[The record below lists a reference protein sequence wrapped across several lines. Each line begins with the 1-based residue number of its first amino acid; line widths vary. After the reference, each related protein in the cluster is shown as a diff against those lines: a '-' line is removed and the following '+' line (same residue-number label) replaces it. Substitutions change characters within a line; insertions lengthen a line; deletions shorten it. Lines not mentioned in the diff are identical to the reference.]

1 MKHSTRALFLLF
13 LIAIGSW
20 SCQPTK
26 VLQDGERLYGG
37 TEIDFSGQAPVVSS
51 SRLQNEVRQQPN
63 ARFLGMPVR
72 LGIYAKYADKEKGL
86 GRWLRD
92 NLGEPPVIF
101 NYQKATTSG
110 LAIEKYLIDQGY
122 LQATVALDT
131 STTKH
136 KATAKY
142 QVKAGQRYTLA
153 AVDLP
158 PDTSTINRFVH
169 QQQANTFLGTGKPY
183 QTKMLRG
190 ERQRLA
196 QQGQE
201 EGFFG
206 LSADNFYYFLDTTL
220 AQHGAKAF
228 LRLSDDPPGRPYER
242 HYIGRTT
249 VYPVYSL
256 SGTFSSASPDTILQG
271 TYRYIQ
277 PQPFVRHG
285 VLRKAILQ
293 DQGDLFSRS
302 RQQASV
308 NRLLGLG
315 AYKFVNLKYQLRES
329 GDSLYL
335 DRNFYMTPALT
346 QDFSAEAGTST
357 LSTASSSLNLG
368 VNFNYAHRNIFGG
381 SERLSLRFSADAATQ
396 IGREVD
402 FVNSVNLSLKGELS
416 FPDFIVPFRLFR
428 AAQTWQART
437 NASLRGD
444 FQRRTGFFSLNSIR
458 AAYGFEWQPS
468 RLQRYQWNPVQLTRV
483 SLLNSTEAFEERL
496 RSNPRLQANFSNYL
510 IASTSFQ
517 FDYSEQQPDRRE
529 NYLVARLALEA
540 AGNLAYAAY
549 ELGGASGERPYELL
563 GQRFAQFF
571 RTDAAVQYH
580 WFQGK
585 TELASRLNI
594 GAALPYGNS
603 KAIPY
608 VRQFFVGGSNSIR
621 AWQIRALGPGASP
634 VEALDAEVFQDQTG
648 DIKLEG
654 NLEYRFPLFSYLKGA
669 VFADAGNIWL
679 IPQEGIEQEPGTV
692 FQFGDFYRQIAVG
705 TGVGLRLDVTYFV
718 LRLDLAFPVRKPY
731 NPQGNRWV
739 FDDIALGRAAWR
751 TENLVLNLAL
761 GYPF

>member
-1 MKHSTRALFLLF
+1 MTRVLFLLF
-13 LIAIGSW
+13 LTVICCW

-37 TEIDFSGQAPVVSS
+37 AEIDFSGQAPVVSA
-51 SRLQNEVRQQPN
+51 SRLQNEIRQQPN

-92 NLGEPPVIF
+92 NLGEPPVLF
-101 NYQKATTSG
+101 DYQKATTSG

-122 LQATVALDT
+122 LQATVGLDT
-131 STTKH
+131 ATTKH
-136 KATAKY
+136 QATAKY
-142 QVKAGQRYTLA
+142 QVRAGQRYTLA

-158 PDTSTINRFVH
+158 PDTSMINRFVH
-169 QQQANTFLGTGKPY
+169 RRQANTFLAPGTPY
-183 QTKMLRG
+183 QTEALRN

-220 AQHGAKAF
+220 AQHGVQAF
-228 LRLSDDPPGRPYER
+228 LRLADDPPGRPYQQ

-256 SGTFSSASPDTILQG
+256 SGNFNASSLDTIPQG
-271 TYRYIQ
+271 SYRYIQ

-293 DQGDLFSRS
+293 DQGDLFSRN

-368 VNFNYAHRNIFGG
+368 VNLNYAHRNIFGG

-396 IGREVD
+396 IGKEVD
-402 FVNSVNLSLKGELS
+402 FINSINLSLKGELS
-416 FPDFIVPFRLFR
+416 FPNFVVPFRLFR

-468 RLQRYQWNPVQLTRV
+468 RLQRYQWNPVQVTRV
-483 SLLNSTEAFEERL
+483 NLLNSTEAFQERL
-496 RSNPRLQANFSNYL
+496 RNNPRLQANFSDYL

-517 FDYSEQQPDRRE
+517 FDYSEHQPERRQ
-529 NYLVARLALEA
+529 NYLAARVALEA

-549 ELGGASGERPYELL
+549 ELSDANNAQPYELL
-563 GQRFAQFF
+563 GQPFAQFF
-571 RTDAAVQYH
+571 RADASVQYH
-580 WFQGK
+580 WFQRK
-585 TELASRLNI
+585 TELASRLSV

-603 KAIPY
+603 NAIPY

-621 AWQIRALGPGASP
+621 AWQIRTLGPGASP
-634 VEALDAEVFQDQTG
+634 VEALDAEAFQDQTG
-648 DIKLEG
+648 DLKLEG

-669 VFADAGNIWL
+669 VFVDAGNIWL
-679 IPQEGIEQEPGTV
+679 TPQEDIEQDTEGV
-692 FQFGDFYRQIAVG
+692 FRFDDFYRQIAVG
-705 TGVGLRLDVTYFV
+705 TGAGLRVDVTYFV
-718 LRLDLAFPVRKPY
+718 LRLDLAFPIRKPY

-739 FDDIALGRAAWR
+739 FDEIALGKPGWR